1 MSLAEI
7 TFPPPTNAGAGI
19 AFWPVRLSFFFIDHA
34 VVSLGGGLMAR
45 FTAKRESAVDGDM
58 ALFEKFTDN
67 LLSKPYIVI
76 FYLS

>member
-1 MSLAEI
+1 
-7 TFPPPTNAGAGI
+7 
-19 AFWPVRLSFFFIDHA
+19 
-34 VVSLGGGLMAR
+34 MAR